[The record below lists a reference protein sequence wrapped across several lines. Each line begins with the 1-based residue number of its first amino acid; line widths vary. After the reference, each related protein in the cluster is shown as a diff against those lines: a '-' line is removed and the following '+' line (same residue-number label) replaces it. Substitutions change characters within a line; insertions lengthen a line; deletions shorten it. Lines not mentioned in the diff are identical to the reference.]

1 MRRLSFLFALLCFAQ
16 ILLHATA
23 LPLSSDTLS
32 GYSLQ
37 ELVVSANRWTGRR
50 DFTPVK
56 IARLGFEES
65 NAYNP
70 QTAADMLGLTGE
82 VFVQKSQYGGGS
94 PMIRGF
100 AANRL
105 LYSVDGVRM
114 NSAIF
119 RAGNLQ
125 NVISLDPFAISST
138 EVLFGPGSVC
148 YGSDAIGGVMVF
160 NTLQP
165 KLSPASD
172 AVVYGAATLRTAT
185 ASNEQ
190 TAHVHVGAGWR
201 RWGFVTSLTR
211 SGFGDLRQG
220 SHGPA
225 DYLPPY
231 VVSQVESGKM
241 TDESFHPDG
250 NNFHLSSFNF
260 PLTNVQSP
268 SGYSQ
273 LNLMHK
279 MRFLASPVWNM
290 EYAFHWSKTSEYARY
305 DRLLRMRDG
314 KPRYARWDY
323 GPQEWM
329 MSHLRVEHTAPTS
342 AYDSLHVDLA
352 WQRFGESRIVR
363 DYGKTLQETQSELV
377 NAWSA
382 NVDFLKSA
390 GDNMRFTYGTEWV
403 YNDVVSS
410 GVGED
415 VLTGAASA
423 VVSRYPKAE
432 WYSAGLYAQAEW
444 YALPNLNLM
453 AGLRYNH
460 YLLRCDFT
468 TVGYDVPFSPRQTS
482 HAGSVGG
489 SIGANWHL
497 SPQWILRANYA
508 RGFRAPNVDDMGKL
522 FDSVDG
528 HVTVPNPTLRPEYA
542 DNVEVGIA
550 KSFGTCLHLDVT
562 AYYTHLDDAIVRRD
576 YTFGGSSTM
585 LYGGEECV
593 VQALQNAAEA
603 RVWGVQASLDAR
615 FLRHGYVKA
624 NFNWQRGFEELDNG
638 DVSPSRHAAPAFGR
652 AACGFADGRWCVE
665 LFTAFQAECPASA
678 MPEEEREK
686 TEIYALDAD
695 GNAYSP
701 HWVTLNARASYK
713 AHEALTANLTLENIT
728 DLRYRPYS
736 SGISAPGRNLTLSL
750 TYDF

>member
-1 MRRLSFLFALLCFAQ
+1 MRRLSSLLALLCFVQ
-16 ILLHATA
+16 VHATV
-23 LPLSSDTLS
+23 LPLSPDTLG

-37 ELVVSANRWTGRR
+37 ELVVSASRWVGRR

-65 NAYNP
+65 NRYNP

-165 KLSPASD
+165 KLSSASD

-185 ASNEQ
+185 ASNEL
-190 TAHVHVGAGWR
+190 TAHAHVGAGWR

-211 SGFGDLRQG
+211 SEFGDLRQG
-220 SHGPA
+220 SHGPY

-231 VVSQVESGKM
+231 VASPNPSQGGGLGSAM
-241 TDESFHPDG
+241 TE
-250 NNFHLSSFNF
+250 N
-260 PLTNVQSP
+260 PLLGRGQGEANLQSP

-279 MRFLASPVWNM
+279 MRFLASPTWNM
-290 EYAFHWSKTSEYARY
+290 EYAFHWSRTSEYARY

-329 MSHLRVEHTAPTS
+329 MNHLRVEHTAPTL
-342 AYDSLHVDLA
+342 AYDSLHIDLA

-390 GDNMRFTYGTEWV
+390 GDNLRFTYGTEWV
-403 YNDVVSS
+403 YNDVVSR

-432 WYSAGLYAQAEW
+432 WYSAGLYAQGEW
-444 YALPNLNLM
+444 YVLPSLNLM

-460 YLLRCDFT
+460 YLLQCDFA

-489 SIGANWHL
+489 SVGANWHL

-542 DNVEVGIA
+542 DNIEVGIA
-550 KSFGTCLHLDVT
+550 KSFGTYLRLDVT

-624 NFNWQRGFEELDNG
+624 NFNWQRGFEELESG
-638 DVSPSRHAAPAFGR
+638 EVSPSRHAAPAFGR
-652 AACGFADGRWCVE
+652 AACGFDNGRWCVE

-713 AHEALTANLTLENIT
+713 AREALTANVTLENIT

-750 TYDF
+750 TYAF